1 MGDAAEAT
9 DIWQT
14 WRRMVRELPVWR
26 MPYELFFSPSIWTL
40 MGLDVVSGLLKN
52 RSTRR
57 IFDILAPLPTG
68 DLRRVHAL
76 AQMNHRRHEAISRW
90 SAIALLT
97 LPASAALTLS
107 ELSPQT
113 LTAIT
118 RWEGFARWYLMLAYL
133 AAVVAFYL
141 LCAWRARQLVTVVE
155 LAFIQRG
162 VPLAP
167 GETELEDPIQA
178 PLGS

>member
-1 MGDAAEAT
+1 MGDTGDAT
-9 DIWQT
+9 DIWDT
-14 WRRMVRELPVWR
+14 WRRLVRQLPVWR

-40 MGLDVVSGLLKN
+40 MGVDFMSGLLKN

-57 IFDILAPLPTG
+57 IFEILAPLPAG
-68 DLRRVHAL
+68 DLRRIHAL

-90 SAIALLT
+90 SAIALIT

-113 LTAIT
+113 LQAIT

-133 AAVVAFYL
+133 AAVVGFYL
-141 LCAWRARQLVTVVE
+141 LCAWRARQLATVVE
-155 LAFIQRG
+155 LAFIQRD
-162 VPLAP
+162 VPVAA
-167 GETELEDPIQA
+167 GATEIEDPIQA
-178 PLGS
+178 PVGA